1 MVDYVIGLCIGAH
14 DASVS
19 VVHADGSVVY
29 SVNEERLSR
38 IKHNIKISE
47 SESDCYNIDNGA
59 IYPNDSLKLCFAKF
73 GDKLKNSIMVSNLI
87 GAEQPK
93 IHKQF
98 PHHLCHAAAAAFTS
112 GWEDEF
118 LVITCDGFGLSNRN
132 DMTNGFESITIH
144 SCKNGELTLLQ
155 SLKPGFSLGAGYGIL
170 TVKIF
175 GKHFGW
181 EGKTMGLAAYGNA
194 EIGRS
199 YVENFFPILENGTGK
214 NESKIYKLI
223 GKIAFDILHFE
234 SLNLKIF
241 KTDIENQHIA
251 AAAQKILEE
260 QFIEGILKYWAQK
273 TGLRKVAY
281 GGGVALN
288 ISMNKKIIESG
299 YVDDLHIYPE
309 AGDGGISLGAAFLGL
324 KEFNGPFL
332 PKKLNNAYVGLKYND
347 SEIRQ
352 AIMDNDLLDSS
363 ALFTDEEI
371 IRFISKKLTKN
382 KVVAWFQDEMEVGP
396 RALGHRSIL
405 MSPLNANN
413 KDVLNYRVK
422 HREPFRPFGPVIT
435 FESMNRYLENGR
447 YSKFMLEA
455 FDATDLAKEKIPA
468 VVHIDG
474 TLRPQ
479 VIKREDNKLL
489 YDLLKVFGLLTGEEA
504 LINTS
509 FNIAGEPIVCSPL
522 HAIIAYLRGGIDYL
536 VIGHYIIG
544 YNK

>member
-1 MVDYVIGLCIGAH
+1 MVDYIIGLCIGAH
-14 DASVS
+14 DASTS
-19 VVHADGSVVY
+19 VIDANGSVLY
-29 SVNEERLSR
+29 SVGEERLSR
-38 IKHNIKISE
+38 IKHNIKTLEFS
-47 SESDCYNIDNGA
+47 SDCYDIDNAA
-59 IYPNDSLKLCFAKF
+59 IYPNDSLKLCFIKF
-73 GDKLKNSIMVSNLI
+73 GDKLKNSVIVSNLM
-87 GAEQPK
+87 AEERKK
-93 IHKQF
+93 IRKQF

-118 LVITCDGFGLSNRN
+118 LVITCDGFGFFDRN
-132 DMTNGFESITIH
+132 DMTNGFESITVH

-155 SLKPGFSLGAGYGIL
+155 TLKPGFSLGAGYSLITTKL
-170 TVKIF
+170 F
-175 GKHFGW
+175 GGDFGL

-194 EIGRS
+194 EIGRP
-199 YVENFFPILENGTGK
+199 YVEKFYPTLENGTGK
-214 NESKIYKLI
+214 EESKIYKLA
-223 GKIAFDILHFE
+223 GPIAFDVLNFE

-241 KTDIENQHIA
+241 KTDIEKQHIA

-260 QFIEGILKYWAQK
+260 QFIEGILKYWTQT
-273 TGLRKVAY
+273 TGLRNVAY

-288 ISMNKKIIESG
+288 ISMNKKILDSG
-299 YVDDLHIYPE
+299 YVDDLHIYPD
-309 AGDGGISLGAAFLGL
+309 AGDGGLSLGAAFLGL

-332 PKKLNNAYVGLKYND
+332 PKKFNNAYVGLKYND

-352 AIMDNDLLDSS
+352 AIIDNYLLDSS

-371 IRFISKKLTKN
+371 ISFISKKLTKN
-382 KVVAWFQDEMEVGP
+382 KVIAWFQDEMEVGP

-405 MSPLNANN
+405 MSPLNVNN

-455 FDATDLAKEKIPA
+455 FDATNLAKEKIPA

-522 HAIIAYLRGGIDYL
+522 HAIAAYLRGGIDYL
-536 VIGHYIIG
+536 VIGHYIVG

>member
-1 MVDYVIGLCIGAH
+1 MVDYIIGLCIGAH
-14 DASVS
+14 DASTS
-19 VVHADGSVVY
+19 VIDANGSVLY
-29 SVNEERLSR
+29 SVGEERLSR
-38 IKHNIKISE
+38 IKHNIKNLEFS
-47 SESDCYNIDNGA
+47 SDCYDIDNTA
-59 IYPNDSLKLCFAKF
+59 IYPNDSLKLCFIKF
-73 GDKLKNSIMVSNLI
+73 GDKLKNSVIVSNLM
-87 GAEQPK
+87 AEERKK
-93 IHKQF
+93 IRKQF

-118 LVITCDGFGLSNRN
+118 LVITCDGYGFADRN
-132 DMTNGFESITIH
+132 NMTNGFESITIH

-155 SLKPGFSLGAGYGIL
+155 SLKPGFSLGAGYRLITTKL
-170 TVKIF
+170 F
-175 GKHFGW
+175 GSGFGL
-181 EGKTMGLAAYGNA
+181 EGKTMGLAAYGNPK
-194 EIGRS
+194 IGRS
-199 YVENFFPILENGTGK
+199 YVENFFPILENGIGK
-214 NESKIYKLI
+214 EESKIYKLAGQI
-223 GKIAFDILHFE
+223 VFYVLNFE

-251 AAAQKILEE
+251 AAAQQILEE
-260 QFIEGILKYWAQK
+260 QFIEGILKYWTQT

-299 YVDDLHIYPE
+299 YVDDLHIYPDS
-309 AGDGGISLGAAFLGL
+309 GDGGLSLGAAFLGL

-347 SEIRQ
+347 SEIRE
-352 AIMDNDLLDSS
+352 AIIKNNLIHESQ
-363 ALFTDEEI
+363 LFTNQEI
-371 IRFISKKLTKN
+371 IEFISKKLLRN
-382 KVVAWFQDEMEVGP
+382 KVVAWFQDEMEIGP

-413 KDVLNYRVK
+413 KNILNYRVK
-422 HREPFRPFGPVIT
+422 HREPFRPFGPIIT
-435 FESMNRYLENGR
+435 YETIPRYLKNGR

-479 VIKREDNKLL
+479 VIKCEDNELL
-489 YDLLKVFGLLTGEEA
+489 YDLLKLFGVLTGEEA

-509 FNIAGEPIVCSPL
+509 FNIAGEPIVCSPSD
-522 HAIIAYLRGGIDYL
+522 AIIAYLRGGIDYL

>member
-1 MVDYVIGLCIGAH
+1 MVDYVIGLNIGAH

-19 VVHADGSVVY
+19 VVNADGSVVY
-29 SVNEERLSR
+29 SVGEERLSR
-38 IKHNIKISE
+38 IKHNLKSFKF
-47 SESDCYNIDNGA
+47 SSGCYNIDNAA

-73 GDKLKNSIMVSNLI
+73 GDKLKNSAMVSNLM
-87 GAEQPK
+87 AEERPK
-93 IHKQF
+93 IRKQF

-118 LVITCDGFGLSNRN
+118 LVITCDGHGLSDRN
-132 DMTNGFESITIH
+132 DMINGFESITIH

-155 SLKPGFSLGAGYGIL
+155 SLKPEFSLGTGYGLITTKL
-170 TVKIF
+170 F
-175 GKHFGW
+175 GSFFGL

-199 YVENFFPILENGTGK
+199 YVENFFPILENG
-214 NESKIYKLI
+214 I
-223 GKIAFDILHFE
+223 GKKISKGFKLAWPIAFKIFDFK
-234 SLNLKIF
+234 SLNLE
-241 KTDIENQHIA
+241 TVIEDQHIA

-260 QFIEGILKYWAQK
+260 QFIEGILKYWTK
-273 TGLRKVAY
+273 TTGLRNVAY

-288 ISMNKKIIESG
+288 ISMNKKILESG
-299 YVDDLHIYPE
+299 YVDDLHIYPD
-309 AGDGGISLGAAFLGL
+309 AGDGGLSLGAAFLGL

-352 AIMDNDLLDSS
+352 AIIDNDLLDNS

-371 IRFISKKLTKN
+371 ISFISKKLTKN

-405 MSPLNANN
+405 MSPLNVNN

-435 FESMNRYLENGR
+435 FESMSRYLENGR

-455 FDATDLAKEKIPA
+455 FDATNLAKEKIPA

-489 YDLLKVFGLLTGEEA
+489 YDLLKTFGLLTGEEA

-522 HAIIAYLRGGIDYL
+522 HAIAAYLRGGIDYL